1 MNNVKLELKEFIL
14 NSTLNDNQKNLW
26 NNLIDSMKKQEEVF
40 TILET
45 IKEDPEVLVFLT
57 SNLEEK
63 VKSIKNNDKE
73 AWNNIIEE
81 EKNFII
87 KKDN

>member
-26 NNLIDSMKKQEEVF
+26 NSLIDSMKEQEEVF

>member
-1 MNNVKLELKEFIL
+1 MNNVKLELKGLIL

-26 NNLIDSMKKQEEVF
+26 NSLIDSMKEQEEVF

>member
-1 MNNVKLELKEFIL
+1 MNNVKLELKGLIL

-26 NNLIDSMKKQEEVF
+26 NSLIDSMKEQEEVF

-45 IKEDPEVLVFLT
+45 IKEDPEILVFLT

>member
-1 MNNVKLELKEFIL
+1 MNNVKLELKGLIL

-26 NNLIDSMKKQEEVF
+26 NSLIDSMKEQEEVF

-45 IKEDPEVLVFLT
+45 IKEDPEILVFLT
-57 SNLEEK
+57 SNLEAK

>member
-1 MNNVKLELKEFIL
+1 MNNVKLELKGLIL

-45 IKEDPEVLVFLT
+45 IKEDPEILVFLT

>member
-1 MNNVKLELKEFIL
+1 MNNVKLELKGLIL

>member
-26 NNLIDSMKKQEEVF
+26 NSLIDSMKEQEEVF

-45 IKEDPEVLVFLT
+45 IKEDPEILVFLT

>member
-45 IKEDPEVLVFLT
+45 IKEDPEILVFLT

>member
-26 NNLIDSMKKQEEVF
+26 NSLIDSMKEQEEVF

-45 IKEDPEVLVFLT
+45 IKEDPEILVFLT
-57 SNLEEK
+57 SNLEAK

>member
-1 MNNVKLELKEFIL
+1 MENINLELKDFIL
-14 NSTLNDNQKNLW
+14 NSTLSDYQKNLW
-26 NNLIDSMKKQEEVF
+26 NNLIDSIKKQEEIF

-45 IKEDPEVLVFLT
+45 IKEDPEVLIFLT

-63 VKSIKNNDKE
+63 VEAIKNNDE
-73 AWNNIIEE
+73 ESWNNTIEK

-87 KKDN
+87 EKDN